1 MTMSLSFNLKV
12 EMLKLI
18 HEDQDINKALGNL
31 VSFKTV
37 HFKCIAVECLVNNVL
52 DKVLENDKFLD
63 VAMRKI
69 GSRMQQEQVS
79 PLYVF

>member
-1 MTMSLSFNLKV
+1 MSLSFNLKV

-31 VSFKTV
+31 VSSKTV
-37 HFKCIAVECLVNNVL
+37 HFKCIAVECLANNVL